1 MVQAVTQARD
11 DLSVWD
17 SKTLFFIFLL
27 VQRVERER
35 AKKAQKHLFWPKMG
49 NSSIFSKFPLKMN
62 FSTGISVPHE
72 RDRFFGREKR
82 EIFSK
87 PRSNPP
93 GGGIFLQFFV
103 SSFFSAIF
111 GAK

>member
-35 AKKAQKHLFWPKMG
+35 AKKAQKSLV
-49 NSSIFSKFPLKMN
+49 L
-62 FSTGISVPHE
+62 
-72 RDRFFGREKR
+72 
-82 EIFSK
+82 
-87 PRSNPP
+87 
-93 GGGIFLQFFV
+93 
-103 SSFFSAIF
+103 
-111 GAK
+111 AKNGQQ